1 MSLLH
6 QGAKLEETFR
16 NIAIVFFYLFQRQIS
31 PLGFEA
37 DMSFTIGG
45 YCVQLLY
52 VEKTAKPEA
61 NVDGVLAANS
71 ARLQQRVAALE
82 QQHQG
87 PHGDE
92 EEVVQLRNHFIIPLF
107 SLHLHI
113 HLLVI
118 HLIPA

>member
-1 MSLLH
+1 MAFLY

-16 NIAIVFFYLFQRQIS
+16 NIAIVFFLPFSKTIS

-37 DMSFTIGG
+37 DISFTIGED
-45 YCVQLLY
+45 CIQLLY

-61 NVDGVLAANS
+61 DVDGVLAAYC

-92 EEVVQLRNHFIIPLF
+92 EEVVQLRNHLIIPLF
-107 SLHLHI
+107 SLDLHMSNFWSSI
-113 HLLVI
+113 
-118 HLIPA
+118 